1 MPGRRKEPAK
11 VIRMKGNSHL
21 SKAYLEEREESEVN
35 VNPKELIIPDGLN
48 EEQSRLYFETYN
60 YLAEY
65 NLVTHLETG
74 LLTRYV
80 KAKYEYDKLSVM
92 IEGISIDNDYF
103 KALTARLKI
112 SDELRKCE
120 NDLGLNMFS
129 RMKMAVPKPEVK
141 EETAAERLF
150 GDL

>member
-1 MPGRRKEPAK
+1 MPGRKKEPAK

-21 SKAYLEEREESEVN
+21 AKAYLSEREETEVN
-35 VNPKELIIPDGLN
+35 VEPKELTIPEGLN
-48 EEQSRLYFETYN
+48 AEQSRLYFETYS
-60 YLAEY
+60 YLSEY
-65 NLVTHLETG
+65 DLATHLETG

-80 KAKYEYDKLSVM
+80 KAKHEYDKISKILES
-92 IEGISIDNDYF
+92 IEIDDDYY
-103 KALTARLKI
+103 KALNARLKI